1 MQVKIDVNDPILLEV
16 INKMVDRSNA
26 GIEKYGTTLKEDK
39 GNLTFFLKQIQTEL
53 MDAVLYLQKLKEST
67 TEELQEA
74 LLKNIEVN
82 EENAL

>member
-1 MQVKIDVNDPILLEV
+1 MQVKIDVKDPILLEV
-16 INKMVDRSNA
+16 INKMVDRSND